1 MEFTATTWDDLKR
14 PTPQWFSDT
23 PLGIFIHWGPYSVP
37 AWAEPYAELGEE
49 EDWEKWFTH
58 NAYAEWYFNTIRIEG
73 SEAAQRH
80 FDLYGTLSY
89 EAFLDMWDPVNFDP
103 AAWADLFKRAGAD
116 YVVPTTKHHDGVTLW
131 DAPETGDRNTVRR
144 GPRRDLVADI
154 AEATRAA
161 GMRFGVYY
169 SGGLDWHY
177 RRFRPI
183 IHQDDVM
190 DRCRP
195 KDAEY
200 ARYCY
205 VHSVD
210 LIDRYAP
217 DVFWNDIEWPDEGKH
232 FNEYGLGR
240 LFEYFYAKCPE
251 GVTNDRYG
259 GVHHDFLTTEY
270 QHMSENEGEETW
282 ENCRGIGLSFG
293 YNRAEGPEHYLSSAA
308 ALKHLINVVS
318 KGGRLL
324 LDVGPRAD
332 GTLPQ
337 EQIDCL
343 EGMAAWMVAGKEELV
358 RGHAMDAPEA
368 VCAFTGTSAW
378 VRAIGHE
385 DHGTVFIA
393 SESVSDDCK
402 GTFIVSSLPEG
413 FDWSSARI
421 KGAITGSDAEYAD
434 GSLTVHGVFDTPLI
448 VVAPKVSGA

>member
-1 MEFTATTWDDLKR
+1 
-14 PTPQWFSDT
+14 
-23 PLGIFIHWGPYSVP
+23 
-37 AWAEPYAELGEE
+37 
-49 EDWEKWFTH
+49 
-58 NAYAEWYFNTIRIEG
+58 
-73 SEAAQRH
+73 
-80 FDLYGTLSY
+80 
-89 EAFLDMWDPVNFDP
+89 
-103 AAWADLFKRAGAD
+103 
-116 YVVPTTKHHDGVTLW
+116 
-131 DAPETGDRNTVRR
+131 
-144 GPRRDLVADI
+144 
-154 AEATRAA
+154 
-161 GMRFGVYY
+161 
-169 SGGLDWHY
+169 
-177 RRFRPI
+177 
-183 IHQDDVM
+183 M

-217 DVFWNDIEWPDEGKH
+217 PDVFWNDIEWPDEGKH

-240 LFEYFYAKCPE
+240 FFEYFYAKCPE

-368 VCAFTGTSAW
+368 VCAFNRHLG
-378 VRAIGHE
+378 VG
-385 DHGTVFIA
+385 A
-393 SESVSDDCK
+393 SDR
-402 GTFIVSSLPEG
+402 P
-413 FDWSSARI
+413 
-421 KGAITGSDAEYAD
+421 
-434 GSLTVHGVFDTPLI
+434 
-448 VVAPKVSGA
+448 